1 MQAEEFEKMPNLGDG
16 NIRIAVIGGGECS
29 QEVASLAQDV
39 GRQLAQH
46 GTTIICGGLGGVME
60 SVCKGAQD
68 AGGLTIGI
76 LPGNRASE
84 ANPYVDIPIVTGIGE
99 MRNVIIIKSAQA
111 VIAIDGGYGTLSE
124 IGHALK
130 RGIPIIGINTW
141 QLSKSGEKPDDGI
154 IVAEDAADAVQKA
167 LDAIRSSSSV
177 A

>member
-1 MQAEEFEKMPNLGDG
+1 MPNLGNG
-16 NIRIAVIGGGECS
+16 NIRIAVIGGGERS

-39 GRQLAQH
+39 GRQLAQQ
-46 GTTIICGGLGGVME
+46 GATIICGGLGGVME
-60 SVCKGAQD
+60 SVCKGARD

-84 ANPYVDIPIVTGIGE
+84 ANPYVDIPIITGMGE

-111 VIAIDGGYGTLSE
+111 VIAIDGEYGTLSE

-130 RGIPIIGINTW
+130 RGIPVIGINTW
-141 QLSKSGEKPDDGI
+141 QLSKAGEELDNDI